1 MESVPKMQYCGNV
14 SVEVCGDGSVVE
26 EVARAQV
33 PTTSS
38 WYCTLTLAAALH
50 KSFPIDIS
58 RPVSPFNINPTAYS
72 TITV

>member
-1 MESVPKMQYCGNV
+1 MRQYCGDM
-14 SVEVCGDGSVVE
+14 SMEVCGDGNVVE
-26 EVARAQV
+26 EVAKAQV

-58 RPVSPFNINPTAYS
+58 PPVPQFHNNPNDYS
-72 TITV
+72 VITV